1 MGHSWADTRDN
12 LLAGLMVLRW
22 DYLMGPEKVAMAALK
37 AAGMV
42 VLKAIL
48 SVVGLVFETES
59 EKAAD

>member
-1 MGHSWADTRDN
+1 
-12 LLAGLMVLRW
+12 MVVRW